1 MQIRGMLE
9 KEGSKVRVLHLAE
22 ILASR

>member
-9 KEGSKVRVLHLAE
+9 KEGSKVRGLHLAE